1 MDKNIFVTAIGTDSG
16 KTVVSSILC
25 SALQYDYWKPV
36 QCGKPT
42 DTESVMGL
50 SENSEFKGFP
60 EKYLLNLPASPH
72 IAAESENV
80 SINLDEFVV
89 PKNNKLLIEGAGG
102 IAVPLNDTNVVID
115 IATKLNLSVI
125 LVSNFYLG
133 SINHTLLS
141 IESLKVKGIEV
152 LGIVFN
158 GSDPQN
164 TKPIILQKSGLKELL
179 HIEQEQI
186 INTEVIKK
194 YVTQF
199 RENNPEFII

>member
-1 MDKNIFVTAIGTDSG
+1 M
-16 KTVVSSILC
+16 
-25 SALQYDYWKPV
+25 
-36 QCGKPT
+36 
-42 DTESVMGL
+42 
-50 SENSEFKGFP
+50 
-60 EKYLLNLPASPH
+60 
-72 IAAESENV
+72 
-80 SINLDEFVV
+80 
-89 PKNNKLLIEGAGG
+89 
-102 IAVPLNDTNVVID
+102 
-115 IATKLNLSVI
+115 
-125 LVSNFYLG
+125 
-133 SINHTLLS
+133 LS